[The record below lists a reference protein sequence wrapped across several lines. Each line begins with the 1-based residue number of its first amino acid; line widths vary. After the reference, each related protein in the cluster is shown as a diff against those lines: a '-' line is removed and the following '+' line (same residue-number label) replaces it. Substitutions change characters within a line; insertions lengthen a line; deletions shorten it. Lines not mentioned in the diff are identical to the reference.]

1 MGNTSKSCLLEE
13 KETPYSYC
21 GVFVWSV
28 GRTRHNYYKKE
39 VLSMNSSN
47 DHNTNGHYVYSRCIT
62 NKKGVKVYHPT
73 GGVYRFWV
81 AD

>member
-1 MGNTSKSCLLEE
+1 
-13 KETPYSYC
+13 
-21 GVFVWSV
+21 
-28 GRTRHNYYKKE
+28 
-39 VLSMNSSN
+39 MNSSN